1 MPAMPSQEVAAVDDG
16 RTPPTRPRKRGTT
29 SRPRGRHSGDVLLDA
44 ASALMIERNSITITF
59 TEIAARAGLNSAL
72 IHYRFGGKD
81 GLFRALIE
89 RDVGGT
95 FPMLADLVRADLPAV
110 RKLDLHIRAITQTYF
125 DHPYINRLVAVLAQ
139 DVEGEGARF
148 VSERV
153 VRPLHEAQAAILAQ
167 GQAEGVFRAVDPM
180 LFYFSLIGACDHL
193 FQARYALKWAF
204 AVGDIDDTLRRD
216 YAQHVLGLL
225 MGSLMVRPGE

>member
-1 MPAMPSQEVAAVDDG
+1 MPSQEVAAADHG
-16 RTPPTRPRKRGTT
+16 RTPPARSRKRSTT
-29 SRPRGRHSGDVLLDA
+29 SRRRGRHSGDVLLDA
-44 ASALMIERNSITITF
+44 ASARMIERNSITVTF
-59 TEIAARAGLNSAL
+59 AEIAARAGLNSAL

-95 FPMLADLVRADLPAV
+95 FPMLAELVAADLPAV

-125 DHPYINRLVAVLAQ
+125 DHPYINRLVAVLTQ

-204 AVGDIDDTLRRD
+204 AVGDIDDSLRRD

>member
-1 MPAMPSQEVAAVDDG
+1 MPSQEVAAADHG
-16 RTPPTRPRKRGTT
+16 RTPPARSRKRSTT
-29 SRPRGRHSGDVLLDA
+29 SRRRGRHSGDVLLDA
-44 ASALMIERNSITITF
+44 ASALMIERNSITVTF
-59 TEIAARAGLNSAL
+59 AEIAARAGLNSAL

-95 FPMLADLVRADLPAV
+95 FPMLAELVAADLPAV

-125 DHPYINRLVAVLAQ
+125 DHPYINRLVAVLTQ

-204 AVGDIDDTLRRD
+204 AVGDIDGSLRRD

>member
-1 MPAMPSQEVAAVDDG
+1 MPSQEVAAADHG
-16 RTPPTRPRKRGTT
+16 RTPPARSRKRSTT
-29 SRPRGRHSGDVLLDA
+29 SRRRGRHSGDVLLDA
-44 ASALMIERNSITITF
+44 ASALMIERNSITVTF
-59 TEIAARAGLNSAL
+59 AEIAARAGLNS
-72 IHYRFGGKD
+72 
-81 GLFRALIE
+81 ALIE

-95 FPMLADLVRADLPAV
+95 FPMLAELVAADLPAV

-125 DHPYINRLVAVLAQ
+125 DHPYINRLVAVLTQ

-204 AVGDIDDTLRRD
+204 AVGDIDGSLRRD

>member
-1 MPAMPSQEVAAVDDG
+1 MPSQEVAAVDQG
-16 RTPPTRPRKRGTT
+16 GAPPARSRKGSAT
-29 SRPRGRHSGDVLLDA
+29 SRRRGRHSGDVLLDA
-44 ASALMIERNSITITF
+44 ASALMIERNSITVTF
-59 TEIAARAGLNSAL
+59 AEIAARAGLYSAL

-95 FPMLADLVRADLPAV
+95 FPMLAELVRADLPAV

-125 DHPYINRLVAVLAQ
+125 DHPYINRLVAVLTQ

-204 AVGDIDDTLRRD
+204 AVGDIDDSLRRD

>member
-1 MPAMPSQEVAAVDDG
+1 MPAMPSQEVAAADHG
-16 RTPPTRPRKRGTT
+16 RTPPARSRKRSTT
-29 SRPRGRHSGDVLLDA
+29 SRRRGRHSGDVLLDA
-44 ASALMIERNSITITF
+44 ASALMIERNSITVTF
-59 TEIAARAGLNSAL
+59 AEIAARAGLNS
-72 IHYRFGGKD
+72 
-81 GLFRALIE
+81 ALIE

-95 FPMLADLVRADLPAV
+95 FPMLAELVAADLPAV

-125 DHPYINRLVAVLAQ
+125 DHPYINRLVAVLTQ

-204 AVGDIDDTLRRD
+204 AVGDIDGSLRRD

>member
-1 MPAMPSQEVAAVDDG
+1 MPSQEVAAADHG
-16 RTPPTRPRKRGTT
+16 RTPPARSRKGSAT
-29 SRPRGRHSGDVLLDA
+29 SRRRGRHSGDVLLDA
-44 ASALMIERNSITITF
+44 ASALMIERNSITVTF
-59 TEIAARAGLNSAL
+59 AEIAARAGLNSAL

-95 FPMLADLVRADLPAV
+95 FPMLAELVRADLPAV

-125 DHPYINRLVAVLAQ
+125 DHPYINRLVAVLTQ

-204 AVGDIDDTLRRD
+204 AVGDIDDSLRRD